1 MNGASQPAGL
11 IDEAREALEAA
22 TRRALCAGGE
32 NFESCR
38 GPLERAAGRLDGAL
52 AALRHHAEDAGGAG
66 AALNRLRRELRT
78 FTALHENAAAFYLGW
93 AGVVADLDGQAY
105 ARRKGAELPV
115 LVAPGRRL
123 SLEA

>member
-11 IDEAREALEAA
+11 MDEARQALEAA
-22 TRRALCAGGE
+22 TRLALCAGGE
-32 NFESCR
+32 DFEACR
-38 GPLERAAGRLDGAL
+38 VPLERAARRLDTAL
-52 AALRHHAEDAGGAG
+52 EVWGHRAEDAGPACM
-66 AALNRLRRELRT
+66 ALNRLRGELRT
-78 FTALHENAAAFYLGW
+78 FTALNENAAAFYLGW